1 MTKTV
6 IDRIKEYDTSFDL
19 DMLYDSEKYK
29 KYIQH
34 LDGEIIK
41 LHNFRNEFLDAWQS
55 IDPITGNIA
64 AYNIKIEHLLK
75 KALEYEKKSIV
86 LKEKVKTIT
95 QSVNNSFSEAETATN
110 ELLSIAKSFTRRE
123 KEAVEKLISDLNT
136 LITKATRLH
145 EEIEKKHTLLE
156 KRVNDIKVISQ
167 SVKMEKTKDDLRGV
181 VSQLSII
188 LPDVEKFMAEIE
200 YIITNAEQNAN
211 DVFKKTDYINK
222 LKEDQRGVE
231 EANIKDREQNERIKA
246 KIEAE
251 RAQNLAEQTAQLQ
264 LELETEEAQTEANQ
278 PSFFQKHKTKLG
290 IAAGLAAAVA
300 TGYNLF
306 TRREGGSR
314 RGMRKKNNNLCKSTR
329 KNNVNISKRYG
340 IKNNMKY
347 SLANRVNNLKN
358 KIFILNKNCA
368 LN

>member
-6 IDRIKEYDTSFDL
+6 IDRIKEYDTSFVL

-95 QSVNNSFSEAETATN
+95 QSVNNSFSEAEAATN
-110 ELLSIAKSFTRRE
+110 ELRSIAKSFTQRE

-231 EANIKDREQNERIKA
+231 EANIKDREQNEMIKA

-251 RAQNLAEQTAQLQ
+251 RAQNLAEQTAQTAQLQ
-264 LELETEEAQTEANQ
+264 AELQTEEAQTEANQ
-278 PSFFQKHKTKLG
+278 PSFLQRNFRNIG
-290 IAAGLAAAVA
+290 VAAAGLAAAGLA
-300 TGYNLF
+300 GYSYLRGNK
-306 TRREGGSR
+306 GGSR

-347 SLANRVNNLKN
+347 SLVNRVNNLK
-358 KIFILNKNCA
+358 K
-368 LN
+368 